1 MDTYMDFLQKNL
13 DVNELKRNVS
23 SNNIANYN
31 TPNFKASQVNT
42 DQLFS
47 DEFGDKLKQTS
58 TKHLSSFSSQEDA
71 QVVTNTT
78 SKQRSDGN
86 NVDLT
91 SEMIEMMKSNSHY
104 TKAIQAINKE
114 FLMIRT
120 ALGK

>member
-1 MDTYMDFLQKNL
+1 MDFLQKNL
-13 DVNELKRNVS
+13 DVDVLKRNIS

-31 TPNFKASQVNT
+31 TPNFKASKVDA

-47 DEFGDKLKQTS
+47 DQFGGKLKQTS
-58 TKHLSSFSSQEDA
+58 DKHLSSLDSREGVD
-71 QVVTNTT
+71 VVTNTT